1 MAKKNEKMKNRQ
13 IIVQKRVFPKKY
25 QNIYHEIQK
34 NLVFCLHLT
43 VLWQTKKIVKL
54 SLKINFEYENTTK
67 ILYFGNLFKIQFN
80 SSILGLV
87 FTLFSDGNFNLNFES
102 WFESEVDESD
112 EDESDD
118 ESESEV

>member
-34 NLVFCLHLT
+34 IWYFAYI
-43 VLWQTKKIVKL
+43 WRFYDKPKKSSNYHSKSIL
-54 SLKINFEYENTTK
+54 SMEIQQKYF
-67 ILYFGNLFKIQFN
+67 ILEMKVQFN

-87 FTLFSDGNFNLNFES
+87 FTLFSEGNFNLNFES

-112 EDESDD
+112 ESESDD